1 MIIKPAG
8 AVLISAILLSISNQS
23 AVAAKAL
30 TEKDFREKMVEK
42 TLKWTSGKNRGTVR
56 FSKSG
61 KILITIATSKSLPK
75 DTGKWKWKNGKN
87 CTTYKKMRKGKER
100 CTTIYFDGPGFRGSH
115 GSVLRYK

>member
-1 MIIKPAG
+1 MIYKTTLAL
-8 AVLISAILLSISNQS
+8 LISAALFAVTNQNAS
-23 AVAAKAL
+23 AAKAL
-30 TEKDFREKMVEK
+30 TEKDFREKVVGKM
-42 TLKWTSGKNRGTVR
+42 LKWTSGKYHGTVH

-61 KILITIATSKSLPK
+61 KIAITNANSKNLPK
-75 DTGKWKWKNGKN
+75 DTGKWRWKKGQN